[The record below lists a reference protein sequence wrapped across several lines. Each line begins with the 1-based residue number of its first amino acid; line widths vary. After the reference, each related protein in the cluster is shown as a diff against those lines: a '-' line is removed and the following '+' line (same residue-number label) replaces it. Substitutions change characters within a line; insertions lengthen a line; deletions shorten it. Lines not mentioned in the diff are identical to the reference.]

1 MQNADS
7 PQRRKVTFNDRLLAR
22 YLPAWVR
29 VIYFA
34 ILFTL
39 IPGIILGYTI
49 LPVLN
54 SPTPPIFGIFMFF
67 VVLIFNGKITAYQ
80 NRQFQKSL
88 EKNTGIK

>member
-34 ILFTL
+34 IWVTA
-39 IPGIILGYTI
+39 ITGVILGYTI

-54 SPTPPIFGIFMFF
+54 SPTPAIFGILMFF
-67 VVLIFNGKITAYQ
+67 VVLIFGGKITAYQ

-88 EKNTGIK
+88 ENR